1 MTTTDQTNKVE
12 QRHMKRADELFNDV
26 AVGVRYSAYKGAAVA
41 YIAQA
46 FASFEAEIL
55 AQHQADNGWNFNMED
70 APRDGAVFS
79 GWVEEDKAG
88 KISHKIVH
96 EVRFYD
102 NEWQYNHPHGW
113 VSLNMINWVKRK
125 PIAFKPILLP
135 EQMELSE

>member
-1 MTTTDQTNKVE
+1 VTTTDQTNKVE

-55 AQHQADNGWNFNMED
+55 AQHQADNGWCFNMED
-70 APRDGAVFS
+70 APEKEELFLHHPNWLAKIIIGYRGSDGC
-79 GWVEEDKAG
+79 
-88 KISHKIVH
+88 
-96 EVRFYD
+96 FYD
-102 NEWQYNHPHGW
+102 RTNSHITNQ
-113 VSLNMINWVKRK
+113 

-135 EQMELSE
+135 EQRELPE